1 MSSELAVIA
10 PKSIEE
16 AERLSKT
23 LAVSQ
28 LLPDALRQRP
38 QDVLAVVLTG
48 AELGLA
54 PMQAIRGIRIIK
66 GQPTL
71 SAEAMG
77 ALVRRRSD
85 VCEYLVLRHSDA
97 TRATYETKRRGD
109 PTPTTM
115 TFTMEDAQRAG
126 LTASDNWRKY
136 PAAMLRARCLSAIC
150 KAVYSDLVLG
160 LYDPEELESV
170 GAAQPAQPAEKDI
183 TPTQAVPRTASEA
196 RAQLRAKMAERA
208 AKTEAAVEDA
218 QVVDADRARAVSPR
232 ECWERAVALG
242 ADAGMDPRAVGAEL
256 RRLTGKAGWRELTPE
271 DVDAF
276 RRWLEDEPQS
286 ESEPAQPSPSSIE
299 ETTP

>member
-1 MSSELAVIA
+1 MSSELVVIT

-28 LLPDALRQRP
+28 LLPDALKQRP

-54 PMQAIRGIRIIK
+54 PMQAIRGIKVIK

-71 SAEAMG
+71 SAETMG

-85 VCEYLVLRHSDA
+85 VCEYLVLKHSDS
-97 TRATYETKRRGD
+97 TRAVYETKRRGD
-109 PTPTTM
+109 PAPTTM
-115 TFTMEDAQRAG
+115 AFTMEDAQRAG
-126 LTASDNWRKY
+126 LTGGDNWRKY

-170 GAAQPAQPAEKDI
+170 GAPAPAQPAEKDI
-183 TPTQAVPRTASEA
+183 APMQAVPRTASEA
-196 RAQLRAKMAERA
+196 KAQLRAKLAERA
-208 AKTEAAVEDA
+208 AKTEAAVEDS
-218 QVVDADRARAVSPR
+218 QVVDAGRPQAVSPR

-242 ADAGMDPRAVGAEL
+242 ADAGMDSRAVGVEL
-256 RRLTGKAGWRELTPE
+256 RRLTGKKDWTALTPE

-286 ESEPAQPSPSSIE
+286 ICGSQQ
-299 ETTP
+299 